1 MKVYKYRGISTLDR
15 DLKTLVSNQF
25 FAPTAEQLN
34 DPVETVLN
42 SQLAASLTEAMGE
55 EVHELFTET
64 VEMRKTV
71 GIYSLSRTPYDELMW
86 SHYGE
91 SHEGFCIEYDLE
103 RLISEARANWD
114 RVDVV
119 YSETPPVLD
128 FSELLSGNGHKALL
142 QKLVGYKSKR
152 WEYEDELRIVTTR
165 SGKNNYAE
173 VAVTGI
179 YLGCRCTEE
188 SIDQIR
194 HALKGRLHEYFTVSY
209 PEHSYALKASPLE
222 RDKNIDGEPKKHRAP
237 VEESAISAC
246 GHLRN
251 DSNLLEKIE
260 KAVEIVRCDPSC
272 ELVVLGDVSASKKDH
287 ICVMYKTNVETGL
300 DNTLSRFFPIHAL

>member
-1 MKVYKYRGISTLDR
+1 MKVYKYRGISYLDR

-42 SQLAASLTEAMGE
+42 SQLVTSFTEAMGG
-55 EVHELFTET
+55 EVYELFTET

-91 SHEGFCIEYDLE
+91 SHEGFCIEYDLD
-103 RLISEARANWD
+103 RLILEARSTWD
-114 RVDVV
+114 IVNVV

-128 FSELLSGNGHKALL
+128 FSNLLSGNGHKEFL

-179 YLGCRCTEE
+179 YFGCRCTEE

-194 HALKGRLHEYFTVSY
+194 YALKGRLHEYFTVSY
-209 PEHSYALKASPLE
+209 PEHSYALKASSLE
-222 RDKNIDGEPKKHRAP
+222 RDKNIDGESKKHRAP

-246 GHLRN
+246 GYLRN

-272 ELVVLGDVSASKKDH
+272 ELVVLGVISASKKDH

-300 DNTLSRFFPIHAL
+300 DNTLSRFFPIRAL